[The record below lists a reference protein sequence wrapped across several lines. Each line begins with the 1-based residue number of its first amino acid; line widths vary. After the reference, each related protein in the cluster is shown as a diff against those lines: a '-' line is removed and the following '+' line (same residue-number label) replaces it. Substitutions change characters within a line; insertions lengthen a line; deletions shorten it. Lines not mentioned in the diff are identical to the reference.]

1 MQKASLVIAE
11 RIESVIDL
19 FGKVASW
26 LTLSIVLLIVVNV
39 ILRYSMSLGSVWAQ
53 ELEWHLLAAMILF
66 GISFSLLRGDNV
78 RVDLFYANYTPQKKY
93 IVDLVSAIL
102 TIIIAVF
109 FVKLSINYVGQ
120 SFSIG
125 EKCLSKPSPLP
136 SVCVSNIRKAGSTR
150 RGSALAPGIRYSARR
165 PTPLRT
171 RPRTAARSIRSACA
185 RAGGWSP
192 RRARKAGSSPT
203 A

>member
-1 MQKASLVIAE
+1 MQKAPLVIAE

-26 LTLSIVLLIVVNV
+26 LTLSIVLLIVINV
-39 ILRYSMSLGSVWAQ
+39 ILRYSLSLGSVWVQ
-53 ELEWHLLAAMILF
+53 ELEWHLLVAMILF

-125 EKCLSKPSPLP
+125 EKSPDPGGIPMRWLVKSLIP
-136 SVCVSNIRKAGSTR
+136 IGFSLL
-150 RGSALAPGIRYSARR
+150 ALQGFAEMLRVIMNR
-165 PTPLRT
+165 PN
-171 RPRTAARSIRSACA
+171 
-185 RAGGWSP
+185 AGG
-192 RRARKAGSSPT
+192 KDHV
-203 A
+203 

>member
-1 MQKASLVIAE
+1 MQKASIVIAE

-93 IVDLVSAIL
+93 IVDLASAIL

-125 EKCLSKPSPLP
+125 EKSPDPGGIPMRWLVKSLIP
-136 SVCVSNIRKAGSTR
+136 IGFSLLALQGLAEVLRVIMNRPVS
-150 RGSALAPGIRYSARR
+150 
-165 PTPLRT
+165 
-171 RPRTAARSIRSACA
+171 
-185 RAGGWSP
+185 GGQ
-192 RRARKAGSSPT
+192 KHV
-203 A
+203 

>member
-26 LTLSIVLLIVVNV
+26 LTLSIVLLIVINV

-109 FVKLSINYVGQ
+109 FVKLSFNYVGQ

-125 EKCLSKPSPLP
+125 EKSPDPGGIPMRWLVKSLIP
-136 SVCVSNIRKAGSTR
+136 IGFSLL
-150 RGSALAPGIRYSARR
+150 ALQGFAEMLRVIMNR
-165 PTPLRT
+165 PN
-171 RPRTAARSIRSACA
+171 
-185 RAGGWSP
+185 AGG
-192 RRARKAGSSPT
+192 KDHV
-203 A
+203 

>member
-39 ILRYSMSLGSVWAQ
+39 ILRYSMSLGSVWSQ

-125 EKCLSKPSPLP
+125 EKSPDPGGIPMRWLVKSLIP
-136 SVCVSNIRKAGSTR
+136 IGFSLL
-150 RGSALAPGIRYSARR
+150 ALQGFAEMLRVIMNR
-165 PTPLRT
+165 PN
-171 RPRTAARSIRSACA
+171 
-185 RAGGWSP
+185 AGG
-192 RRARKAGSSPT
+192 KEHV
-203 A
+203 

>member
-109 FVKLSINYVGQ
+109 FVKLSINYVWQ

-125 EKCLSKPSPLP
+125 EVSPDPGGIPMRWLVKSLIP
-136 SVCVSNIRKAGSTR
+136 IGFSLL
-150 RGSALAPGIRYSARR
+150 ALQGFAEMLRVIMNR
-165 PTPLRT
+165 PN
-171 RPRTAARSIRSACA
+171 
-185 RAGGWSP
+185 AGG
-192 RRARKAGSSPT
+192 KEHV
-203 A
+203 

>member
-26 LTLSIVLLIVVNV
+26 LTLSIILLIVVNV

-125 EKCLSKPSPLP
+125 EKSPDPGGIPMRWLVKSLIP
-136 SVCVSNIRKAGSTR
+136 IGFSLL
-150 RGSALAPGIRYSARR
+150 ALQGFAEMLRVIMNR
-165 PTPLRT
+165 PN
-171 RPRTAARSIRSACA
+171 
-185 RAGGWSP
+185 AGG
-192 RRARKAGSSPT
+192 KEHV
-203 A
+203 

>member
-11 RIESVIDL
+11 RIESEIDL
-19 FGKVASW
+19 FGKVAAW

-125 EKCLSKPSPLP
+125 EKSPDPGGIPMRWLVKSLIP
-136 SVCVSNIRKAGSTR
+136 IGFSLL
-150 RGSALAPGIRYSARR
+150 ALQGFAEMLRVIMNR
-165 PTPLRT
+165 PN
-171 RPRTAARSIRSACA
+171 
-185 RAGGWSP
+185 AGG
-192 RRARKAGSSPT
+192 KDHV
-203 A
+203 

>member
-1 MQKASLVIAE
+1 MQKAPLVIAE

-26 LTLSIVLLIVVNV
+26 LTLSIVLLIVINV

-78 RVDLFYANYTPQKKY
+78 RVDLFYANYTPQKKF

-125 EKCLSKPSPLP
+125 EKSPDPGGIPMRWLVKSLIP
-136 SVCVSNIRKAGSTR
+136 IGFSLL
-150 RGSALAPGIRYSARR
+150 ALQGFAEMLRVIMNR
-165 PTPLRT
+165 PN
-171 RPRTAARSIRSACA
+171 
-185 RAGGWSP
+185 AGG
-192 RRARKAGSSPT
+192 KDHV
-203 A
+203 

>member
-1 MQKASLVIAE
+1 MQKASLIIAE

-26 LTLSIVLLIVVNV
+26 LTLSIVLLIVINV

-66 GISFSLLRGDNV
+66 GVSFSLLRGDNV

-125 EKCLSKPSPLP
+125 EKSPDPGGIPMRWLVKSLIP
-136 SVCVSNIRKAGSTR
+136 IGFSLL
-150 RGSALAPGIRYSARR
+150 ALQGFAEMLRVIMNR
-165 PTPLRT
+165 PN
-171 RPRTAARSIRSACA
+171 
-185 RAGGWSP
+185 AGG
-192 RRARKAGSSPT
+192 KDHV
-203 A
+203 

>member
-26 LTLSIVLLIVVNV
+26 LTLSIVLLIVINV

-125 EKCLSKPSPLP
+125 EKSPDPGGIPMRWLVKSLIP
-136 SVCVSNIRKAGSTR
+136 IGFSLL
-150 RGSALAPGIRYSARR
+150 ALQGFAEMLRVIMNR
-165 PTPLRT
+165 PN
-171 RPRTAARSIRSACA
+171 
-185 RAGGWSP
+185 AGG
-192 RRARKAGSSPT
+192 KEHV
-203 A
+203 

>member
-1 MQKASLVIAE
+1 MQKASLIIAE

-26 LTLSIVLLIVVNV
+26 LTLSIVLLIVINV

-125 EKCLSKPSPLP
+125 EKSPDPGGIPMRWLVKSLIPIGFSLLALQGFAEMLRVIMNRPSKEGKEH
-136 SVCVSNIRKAGSTR
+136 V
-150 RGSALAPGIRYSARR
+150 
-165 PTPLRT
+165 
-171 RPRTAARSIRSACA
+171 
-185 RAGGWSP
+185 
-192 RRARKAGSSPT
+192 
-203 A
+203 

>member
-125 EKCLSKPSPLP
+125 EKSPDPGGIPMRWLVKSLIP
-136 SVCVSNIRKAGSTR
+136 IGFSLLALQGFAEMLRVIMNKKAIVGM
-150 RGSALAPGIRYSARR
+150 G
-165 PTPLRT
+165 
-171 RPRTAARSIRSACA
+171 
-185 RAGGWSP
+185 
-192 RRARKAGSSPT
+192 
-203 A
+203 

>member
-1 MQKASLVIAE
+1 MQKASVVIAE

-93 IVDLVSAIL
+93 IVDLASAIL

-125 EKCLSKPSPLP
+125 EKSPDPGGIPMRWLVKSLIP
-136 SVCVSNIRKAGSTR
+136 IGFSLL
-150 RGSALAPGIRYSARR
+150 ALQGFAEMLRVIMNRPG
-165 PTPLRT
+165 
-171 RPRTAARSIRSACA
+171 
-185 RAGGWSP
+185 AGG
-192 RRARKAGSSPT
+192 KNV
-203 A
+203 

>member
-19 FGKVASW
+19 FGKVAAW

-53 ELEWHLLAAMILF
+53 ELEWQLLAAMILF

-125 EKCLSKPSPLP
+125 EKSPDPGGIPMRWLVKSLIP
-136 SVCVSNIRKAGSTR
+136 IGFSLL
-150 RGSALAPGIRYSARR
+150 ALQGFAEMLRVIMNR
-165 PTPLRT
+165 PN
-171 RPRTAARSIRSACA
+171 
-185 RAGGWSP
+185 AGG
-192 RRARKAGSSPT
+192 KDHV
-203 A
+203 

>member
-1 MQKASLVIAE
+1 MQKAPLVIAE

-26 LTLSIVLLIVVNV
+26 LTLSIVLLIVINV

-125 EKCLSKPSPLP
+125 EKSPD
-136 SVCVSNIRKAGSTR
+136 
-150 RGSALAPGIRYSARR
+150 PGIPMRWLVKSLIPIGFSLLALQGFAEMLRVIMNR
-165 PTPLRT
+165 PN
-171 RPRTAARSIRSACA
+171 
-185 RAGGWSP
+185 AGG
-192 RRARKAGSSPT
+192 KDHV
-203 A
+203 

>member
-11 RIESVIDL
+11 RIERVIDL

-26 LTLSIVLLIVVNV
+26 LTLSIILLIVVNV

-125 EKCLSKPSPLP
+125 EKSPDPGGIPMRWLVKSLIP
-136 SVCVSNIRKAGSTR
+136 IGFSLL
-150 RGSALAPGIRYSARR
+150 ALQGFAEMLRVIMNR
-165 PTPLRT
+165 PN
-171 RPRTAARSIRSACA
+171 
-185 RAGGWSP
+185 AGG
-192 RRARKAGSSPT
+192 KEHV
-203 A
+203 

>member
-109 FVKLSINYVGQ
+109 FVKLSINYVWQ

-125 EKCLSKPSPLP
+125 EVSPDPGGIPMRWLVKYLIP
-136 SVCVSNIRKAGSTR
+136 IGFSLLALQGFAEMLRVIMNRPAAGD
-150 RGSALAPGIRYSARR
+150 
-165 PTPLRT
+165 
-171 RPRTAARSIRSACA
+171 
-185 RAGGWSP
+185 
-192 RRARKAGSSPT
+192 KDHV
-203 A
+203 

>member
-1 MQKASLVIAE
+1 
-11 RIESVIDL
+11 
-19 FGKVASW
+19 
-26 LTLSIVLLIVVNV
+26 
-39 ILRYSMSLGSVWAQ
+39 MSLGSVWAQ

-125 EKCLSKPSPLP
+125 EKSPDPGGIPMRWLVKSLIP
-136 SVCVSNIRKAGSTR
+136 IGFSLL
-150 RGSALAPGIRYSARR
+150 ALQGFAEMLRVIMNR
-165 PTPLRT
+165 PN
-171 RPRTAARSIRSACA
+171 
-185 RAGGWSP
+185 AGG
-192 RRARKAGSSPT
+192 KEHV
-203 A
+203 

>member
-11 RIESVIDL
+11 RIERVIDL

-109 FVKLSINYVGQ
+109 FVKLSINYVWQ

-125 EKCLSKPSPLP
+125 EVSPDPGGIPMRWLVKSLIP
-136 SVCVSNIRKAGSTR
+136 IGFSLLVLQGFAEMLRVIMNRPAAGD
-150 RGSALAPGIRYSARR
+150 
-165 PTPLRT
+165 
-171 RPRTAARSIRSACA
+171 
-185 RAGGWSP
+185 
-192 RRARKAGSSPT
+192 KDHV
-203 A
+203 

>member
-26 LTLSIVLLIVVNV
+26 LTLSIVLLIVINV

-78 RVDLFYANYTPQKKY
+78 RVDLFYANYTPKKKY

-125 EKCLSKPSPLP
+125 EKSPDPGGIPMRWLVKSLIP
-136 SVCVSNIRKAGSTR
+136 IGFSLL
-150 RGSALAPGIRYSARR
+150 ALQGFAEMLRVIMNR
-165 PTPLRT
+165 PN
-171 RPRTAARSIRSACA
+171 
-185 RAGGWSP
+185 AGG
-192 RRARKAGSSPT
+192 KDHV
-203 A
+203 

>member
-26 LTLSIVLLIVVNV
+26 LTLSIVLLIVINV

-125 EKCLSKPSPLP
+125 EKSPDPGGIPMRWLVKSLIP
-136 SVCVSNIRKAGSTR
+136 IGFSRL
-150 RGSALAPGIRYSARR
+150 ALQGFAQMLRVIMNR
-165 PTPLRT
+165 PN
-171 RPRTAARSIRSACA
+171 
-185 RAGGWSP
+185 AGG
-192 RRARKAGSSPT
+192 KEHV
-203 A
+203 

>member
-26 LTLSIVLLIVVNV
+26 LTLSIVLLIVINV

-125 EKCLSKPSPLP
+125 EKSPDPGGIPMRWLVKSLIP
-136 SVCVSNIRKAGSTR
+136 IGFSLL
-150 RGSALAPGIRYSARR
+150 ALQGFAEMLRVIMNR
-165 PTPLRT
+165 PN
-171 RPRTAARSIRSACA
+171 
-185 RAGGWSP
+185 AGG
-192 RRARKAGSSPT
+192 KDHG
-203 A
+203 

>member
-1 MQKASLVIAE
+1 MQKAQLVIAE

-26 LTLSIVLLIVVNV
+26 LTLSIVLLIVINV

-125 EKCLSKPSPLP
+125 EKSPDPGGIPMRWLVKSLIP
-136 SVCVSNIRKAGSTR
+136 IGFSLL
-150 RGSALAPGIRYSARR
+150 ALQGFAEMLRVIMNR
-165 PTPLRT
+165 PN
-171 RPRTAARSIRSACA
+171 
-185 RAGGWSP
+185 AGG
-192 RRARKAGSSPT
+192 KDHV
-203 A
+203 

>member
-26 LTLSIVLLIVVNV
+26 LTLSIVLLIVINV

-66 GISFSLLRGDNV
+66 GVSFSLLRGDNV

-125 EKCLSKPSPLP
+125 EKSPDPGGIPMRWLVKSLIP
-136 SVCVSNIRKAGSTR
+136 IGFSLL
-150 RGSALAPGIRYSARR
+150 ALQGFAEMLRVIMNR
-165 PTPLRT
+165 PN
-171 RPRTAARSIRSACA
+171 
-185 RAGGWSP
+185 AGG
-192 RRARKAGSSPT
+192 
-203 A
+203 

>member
-26 LTLSIVLLIVVNV
+26 LTLSIVLLIVINV

-125 EKCLSKPSPLP
+125 EKSPDPGGIPMRWLVKSLIP
-136 SVCVSNIRKAGSTR
+136 IGFSLL
-150 RGSALAPGIRYSARR
+150 ALQGFAEM
-165 PTPLRT
+165 LRVIMNH
-171 RPRTAARSIRSACA
+171 PN
-185 RAGGWSP
+185 AGG
-192 RRARKAGSSPT
+192 KEHV
-203 A
+203 

>member
-11 RIESVIDL
+11 HIERVIDL

-26 LTLSIVLLIVVNV
+26 LTLSIILLIVVNV

-109 FVKLSINYVGQ
+109 FVKLSINYVWQ

-125 EKCLSKPSPLP
+125 EVSPDPGGIPMRWLVKSLIP
-136 SVCVSNIRKAGSTR
+136 IGFSLLALQGFAEMLRVIMNRPAAGD
-150 RGSALAPGIRYSARR
+150 
-165 PTPLRT
+165 
-171 RPRTAARSIRSACA
+171 
-185 RAGGWSP
+185 
-192 RRARKAGSSPT
+192 KDHV
-203 A
+203 

>member
-26 LTLSIVLLIVVNV
+26 LTLSIVLLIVINV

-66 GISFSLLRGDNV
+66 GVSFSLLRGDNV

-109 FVKLSINYVGQ
+109 FCKTLHQLCWAILLHRRKVSRPWWHSHAMASEVINTDWLLAVG
-120 SFSIG
+120 
-125 EKCLSKPSPLP
+125 L
-136 SVCVSNIRKAGSTR
+136 AGFCR
-150 RGSALAPGIRYSARR
+150 DVAGHHEPPQCRG
-165 PTPLRT
+165 
-171 RPRTAARSIRSACA
+171 
-185 RAGGWSP
+185 
-192 RRARKAGSSPT
+192 
-203 A
+203 

>member
-11 RIESVIDL
+11 RIERVIDL

-109 FVKLSINYVGQ
+109 FVKLSINYVWQ

-125 EKCLSKPSPLP
+125 EVSPDPGGIPMRWLVKSLIP
-136 SVCVSNIRKAGSTR
+136 IGFSLL
-150 RGSALAPGIRYSARR
+150 ALQGFAEMLRVIMNR
-165 PTPLRT
+165 PN
-171 RPRTAARSIRSACA
+171 
-185 RAGGWSP
+185 AGG
-192 RRARKAGSSPT
+192 KDHV
-203 A
+203 

>member
-11 RIESVIDL
+11 RIERVIDL

-26 LTLSIVLLIVVNV
+26 LTLSIILLIVVNV

-125 EKCLSKPSPLP
+125 EVSPDPGGIPVRWLVKSLIP
-136 SVCVSNIRKAGSTR
+136 LGFSL
-150 RGSALAPGIRYSARR
+150 LAV
-165 PTPLRT
+165 
-171 RPRTAARSIRSACA
+171 
-185 RAGGWSP
+185 
-192 RRARKAGSSPT
+192 
-203 A
+203 

>member
-1 MQKASLVIAE
+1 MQKAPLVIAE
-11 RIESVIDL
+11 RIESIIDL

-26 LTLSIVLLIVVNV
+26 LTLSIVLLIVINV

-125 EKCLSKPSPLP
+125 EKSPDPGGIPMRWLVKSLIP
-136 SVCVSNIRKAGSTR
+136 IGFSLL
-150 RGSALAPGIRYSARR
+150 ALQGFAEMLRVIMNR
-165 PTPLRT
+165 PN
-171 RPRTAARSIRSACA
+171 
-185 RAGGWSP
+185 AGG
-192 RRARKAGSSPT
+192 KDHV
-203 A
+203 

>member
-1 MQKASLVIAE
+1 MQKAPLVIAE
-11 RIESVIDL
+11 RIESIIDL

-26 LTLSIVLLIVVNV
+26 LTLSIVLLIVINV

-125 EKCLSKPSPLP
+125 EKSPDPGGIPMRWLVKSLIP
-136 SVCVSNIRKAGSTR
+136 IGFSLL
-150 RGSALAPGIRYSARR
+150 ALQGFAEMLRVIMNR
-165 PTPLRT
+165 PNV
-171 RPRTAARSIRSACA
+171 
-185 RAGGWSP
+185 GG
-192 RRARKAGSSPT
+192 KDHV
-203 A
+203 

>member
-26 LTLSIVLLIVVNV
+26 LTLSIVLLIVINV

-53 ELEWHLLAAMILF
+53 ELEWHLLAAVILF
-66 GISFSLLRGDNV
+66 GVSFSLLRGDNV

-125 EKCLSKPSPLP
+125 EKSPDPGGIPMRWLVKSLIP
-136 SVCVSNIRKAGSTR
+136 IGFSLL
-150 RGSALAPGIRYSARR
+150 ALQGFAEMLRVIMNR
-165 PTPLRT
+165 PN
-171 RPRTAARSIRSACA
+171 
-185 RAGGWSP
+185 AGG
-192 RRARKAGSSPT
+192 KDHV
-203 A
+203 

>member
-19 FGKVASW
+19 FGKVAAW
-26 LTLSIVLLIVVNV
+26 LTLSIVLLIVINV

-125 EKCLSKPSPLP
+125 EKSPDPGGIPMRWLVKSLIP
-136 SVCVSNIRKAGSTR
+136 IGFSLL
-150 RGSALAPGIRYSARR
+150 ALQGFAEMLRVIMNR
-165 PTPLRT
+165 PN
-171 RPRTAARSIRSACA
+171 
-185 RAGGWSP
+185 AGG
-192 RRARKAGSSPT
+192 KDHV
-203 A
+203 

>member
-26 LTLSIVLLIVVNV
+26 LTLSIVLLIVINV

-125 EKCLSKPSPLP
+125 EKSPDPGGIPMRWLVKSLIP
-136 SVCVSNIRKAGSTR
+136 IGFSLLALQGFAEMLRVIMNRPAAGD
-150 RGSALAPGIRYSARR
+150 
-165 PTPLRT
+165 
-171 RPRTAARSIRSACA
+171 
-185 RAGGWSP
+185 
-192 RRARKAGSSPT
+192 KDHV
-203 A
+203 

>member
-39 ILRYSMSLGSVWAQ
+39 ILRYSMSLGSVWSQ

-93 IVDLVSAIL
+93 IVALDSAIL

-125 EKCLSKPSPLP
+125 EKSPDPGGIPMRWLVKSLIPIGFSLLALQGFAEMLRVIMNRPSKEGKEH
-136 SVCVSNIRKAGSTR
+136 V
-150 RGSALAPGIRYSARR
+150 
-165 PTPLRT
+165 
-171 RPRTAARSIRSACA
+171 
-185 RAGGWSP
+185 
-192 RRARKAGSSPT
+192 
-203 A
+203 